1 MCKFIVEKKELK
13 GGLKEALNIFKCR
26 VGKQVERER
35 EKEKLYTSTVK
46 RNFINN
52 IDILHSI
59 AIQNNISDVAE
70 EQEYIGYTEKIYH
83 LSETE
88 YLQWEDEG
96 YNFQYV
102 NEDFKADINE
112 LSDMYLFELLMKAV
126 KQLEVLR

>member
-1 MCKFIVEKKELK
+1 MCKFVVEKKELK

-26 VGKQVERER
+26 VEKQVERKR
-35 EKEKLYTSTVK
+35 EKEKLYTSTIK

-70 EQEYIGYTEKIYH
+70 EQEYIGYTEKIYR